1 MSKIII
7 VSTEDIPGVTDSH
20 NDKKLYTLIAGTT
33 GCNTVKHN
41 ISENNIIGGKIC
53 DNEIKKLIGSTID
66 IIIKIKEIPKFV
78 KKYNNQIKIINDNVK
93 VIEKYNNIVKEPSPD
108 QIKFLKSDDSILY
121 INPFNK
127 DKENYWRVMDF
138 NLPLIDTYD
147 GLSDCIKSF
156 VSECKGI
163 AATAT
168 TINFTNEIFPNNIG
182 QLLVH
187 KIKSLNLKADR
198 KTKEGELLESLKK
211 FKIPFVCKDKKI
223 IKDTSDL
230 NIIELLKHNIG
241 LVDDIYDEPDL
252 NTYAEYYNILGL
264 YLYNTCNIYIEFL
277 LYCINKLLEL
287 VDNKTVLYLYLSKY
301 TISLNRLK
309 VIVRNSFYNLFPP
322 KRATTKYNIQLTD
335 KKVGV
340 IEDVYFADKDI
351 VKTIYSGAN
360 INNIGYALFLKGTD
374 KIYDAYDSTMILSIG
389 GFEIKPIESIES
401 FNKLVLTFNRI
412 PDDLNRINDKN
423 TIETNI
429 KIVNRFI
436 KYLKEGLDSVTR
448 EKIKEKIN
456 GMPATLS
463 ILKSLYEDNMKRS
476 LDYSLFIVNFE
487 TNMLNR
493 NYNAKAKLIE
503 SLDEA
508 KIFARYYNNVAKYIL
523 INTEKKSSSLPTLMK
538 DFIIPCKKIEEEV
551 RKRLEDKIR
560 SIQTKVVNIRSNNIK
575 TFNVT
580 NYKEDEFWNRLQAI
594 VYGNDFYIPIERSK
608 EIYLL
613 PVIET
618 AKRGKISDD
627 KLVSEAKYFYSKF
640 KDNILYLVESKAQ
653 FSTNSSL
660 RYLPNSFYEELYDSN
675 DNKVKRLLFEVLNS
689 PSKYMSSTEKFNSNN
704 SFVNRLLKYNNDLG
718 FKSLSDNNR
727 QIVTQNQIRAMIKSI
742 M

>member
-1 MSKIII
+1 MPREIKI
-7 VSTEDIPGVTDSH
+7 VSTEDKLEDNKEKV
-20 NDKKLYTLIAGTT
+20 LYTLKQGEDCNVVKTT
-33 GCNTVKHN
+33 INETN
-41 ISENNIIGGKIC
+41 ITQGLIC
-53 DNEIKKLIGSTID
+53 DNEIIKLIESNID

-93 VIEKYNNIVKEPSPD
+93 VIDKFERIVKAQLSD

-127 DKENYWRVMDF
+127 DEEQYWRVMDF
-138 NLPLIDTYD
+138 NLPLIDTYQ
-147 GLSDCIKSF
+147 GLSDCITTF
-156 VSECKGI
+156 VNTLK
-163 AATAT
+163 AT
-168 TINFTNEIFPNNIG
+168 TTNDKIKFTYDIFPNNIG
-182 QLLVH
+182 QLLVE
-187 KIKSLNLKADR
+187 KIKQLNLKAER
-198 KTKEGELLESLKK
+198 KTKTGELLESLKK
-211 FKIPFVCKDKKI
+211 FQIPFKYNSGKIEKDNTIKSDINDILKDNLQLVNDIFKNKI
-223 IKDTSDL
+223 T
-230 NIIELLKHNIG
+230 
-241 LVDDIYDEPDL
+241 L

-264 YLYNTCNIYIEFL
+264 YQYNTCNIYIEFL
-277 LYCINKLLEL
+277 LYCINELLEL
-287 VDNKTVLYLYLSKY
+287 VDNKTVLNLYLSKY

-340 IEDVYFADKDI
+340 IEDVYFADKSI
-351 VKTIYSGAN
+351 VDTIYEPN
-360 INNIGYALFLKGTD
+360 INYGLFLKGTD

-389 GFEIKPIESIES
+389 GFEITQIGPLGNL
-401 FNKLVLTFNRI
+401 NKTILNFSLI
-412 PDDLNRINDKN
+412 PDDLKRISDKI

-429 KIVNRFI
+429 KIINRFI
-436 KYLKEGLDSVTR
+436 KFLKEGLDSETR
-448 EKIKEKIN
+448 EKIVEDLIKNLPE
-456 GMPATLS
+456 TLS
-463 ILKSLYEDNMKRS
+463 TLKSSYEDNMKRS

-523 INTEKKSSSLPTLMK
+523 SNTEKKKGSTAESVLMK

-551 RKRLEDKIR
+551 RKRLEDKIK

-594 VYGNDFYIPIERSK
+594 IYDNDFYIPVEKGK

-640 KDNILYLVESKAQ
+640 RDNVLYLAESKSQ
-653 FSTNSSL
+653 FSNNSSL

-689 PSKYMSSTEKFNSNN
+689 PSKYTSATEKFNSNN

-727 QIVTQNQIRAMIKSI
+727 QIVAQNQIRAMIKSI

>member
-1 MSKIII
+1 MPREIKI
-7 VSTEDIPGVTDSH
+7 VSTEDKLEDNKEKV
-20 NDKKLYTLIAGTT
+20 LYTLKQGEDCNVVKTT
-33 GCNTVKHN
+33 INETN
-41 ISENNIIGGKIC
+41 ITQGLIC
-53 DNEIKKLIGSTID
+53 DNEIIKLIESNID

-93 VIEKYNNIVKEPSPD
+93 VIDKFERIVKAQLSD

-127 DKENYWRVMDF
+127 DEEQYWRVMDF
-138 NLPLIDTYD
+138 NLPLIDTYQ
-147 GLSDCIKSF
+147 GLSDCITTF
-156 VSECKGI
+156 VNTLK
-163 AATAT
+163 AT
-168 TINFTNEIFPNNIG
+168 TTNDKIKFTYDIFPNNIG
-182 QLLVH
+182 QLLVE
-187 KIKSLNLKADR
+187 KIKQLNLKAER
-198 KTKEGELLESLKK
+198 KTKTGELLESLKK
-211 FKIPFVCKDKKI
+211 FQIPFKYNSGKIEKDNTIKSDINDILKDNLQLVNDIFKNKI
-223 IKDTSDL
+223 T
-230 NIIELLKHNIG
+230 
-241 LVDDIYDEPDL
+241 L

-264 YLYNTCNIYIEFL
+264 YQYNTCNIYIEFL
-277 LYCINKLLEL
+277 LYCINELLEL
-287 VDNKTVLYLYLSKY
+287 VDNKTVLNLYLSKY

-340 IEDVYFADKDI
+340 IEDVYFADKSI
-351 VKTIYSGAN
+351 VDTIYEPN
-360 INNIGYALFLKGTD
+360 INYGLFLKGTD

-389 GFEIKPIESIES
+389 GFEITQIGPLGNL
-401 FNKLVLTFNRI
+401 NKTILNFSLI
-412 PDDLNRINDKN
+412 PDDLKRISDKI

-429 KIVNRFI
+429 KIINRFI
-436 KYLKEGLDSVTR
+436 KFLKEGLDSETR
-448 EKIKEKIN
+448 EKIVEDLIKNLPE
-456 GMPATLS
+456 TLS
-463 ILKSLYEDNMKRS
+463 TLKSSYEDNMKRS

-523 INTEKKSSSLPTLMK
+523 INTEKKKGSTAESVLMK

-551 RKRLEDKIR
+551 RKRLEDKIK

-594 VYGNDFYIPIERSK
+594 IYDNDFYIPVEKGK

-640 KDNILYLVESKAQ
+640 RDNVLYLAESKSQ
-653 FSTNSSL
+653 FSNNSSL

-689 PSKYMSSTEKFNSNN
+689 PSKYTSATEKFNSNN

-727 QIVTQNQIRAMIKSI
+727 QIVAQNQIRAMIKSI